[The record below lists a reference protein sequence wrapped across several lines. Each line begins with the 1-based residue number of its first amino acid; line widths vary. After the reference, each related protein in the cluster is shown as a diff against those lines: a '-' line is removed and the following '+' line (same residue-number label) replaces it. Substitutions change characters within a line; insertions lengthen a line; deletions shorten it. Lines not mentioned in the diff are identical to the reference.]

1 MSIGE
6 NIRKARKYRELT
18 QKQLA
23 EMIDKKEITV
33 RRYEKGDII
42 PPISVIKDIAESLMI
57 STSDLLP
64 VTGKDLER
72 WDNEVTPQ
80 IYLSKISTEQLINEL
95 NSRTDFPIKIEIKDN
110 K

>member
-42 PPISVIKDIAESLMI
+42 PPISVINDIAESLMI
-57 STSDLLP
+57 SPNDLLP
-64 VTGKDLER
+64 VTEDDLKR
-72 WDNEVTPQ
+72 WDNEITPQ
-80 IYLSKISTEQLINEL
+80 IYLSKISTEQLIKEL
-95 NSRTDFPIKIEIKDN
+95 NSRTDFPIKIEIK